1 MLGWQVHE
9 LGEPADVLTWGEI
22 PDPEPR
28 PGQVLVRVAAVA
40 CNFPDILVCQGKYQE
55 KPPLPFTPG
64 LEIAGE
70 VVAVGEGAAAKVGD
84 RVLGTPPMGRGGYAE
99 LAVLD
104 AESTLPW
111 PEGMTPGQAAGM
123 FVTYQTGICALE
135 HRGRLQPGETLLV
148 HAAAGGV
155 GSAAVQI
162 GKAMGA
168 RVIGTAGG
176 PEKCAVVKG
185 LGADEVIDYSSEDLV
200 ARVKEITGPAKPG
213 RGGADVIFDPVGG
226 DIFDASRKVVAF
238 EGRILVIGFVSGRFA
253 DAPTNHVLVKNYEV
267 TGVHWGFYRTM
278 KPELIPRWQQRL
290 DDLWAAGKIDPLVGV
305 ELPLR
310 EAPEALRRLGSRGT
324 TGKVVLVP

>member
-1 MLGWQVHE
+1 MWGWQVRE
-9 LGEPADVLTWGEI
+9 LGEPADVLSWTEM
-22 PDPEPR
+22 PDPEPG

-40 CNFPDILVCQGKYQE
+40 CNFPDILVCQGTYQE

-70 VVAVGEGAAAKVGD
+70 VVAAGEGAAAKVGD
-84 RVLGTPPMGRGGYAE
+84 RVLGTPPVGRGGYAE

-104 AESTLPW
+104 AASTLPW
-111 PEGMTPGQAAGM
+111 PDGMTPAQAAGM

-168 RVIGTAGG
+168 HVIGTAGG
-176 PEKCAVVKG
+176 PEKCAVAKS
-185 LGADEVIDYSSEDLV
+185 LGADDVIDYSSDDLV
-200 ARVKEITGPAKPG
+200 ARVKEITGKK
-213 RGGADVIFDPVGG
+213 GADVIFDPVGG
-226 DIFDASRKVVAF
+226 DIFDLSRKVVAF

-267 TGVHWGFYRTM
+267 VGVHWGYYRKM
-278 KPELIPRWQQRL
+278 KPELIPTWQARL
-290 DDLWAAGKIDPLVGV
+290 DAMWAARTIDPLVGV

-310 EAPEALRRLGSRGT
+310 EAPEALRRLASRGT